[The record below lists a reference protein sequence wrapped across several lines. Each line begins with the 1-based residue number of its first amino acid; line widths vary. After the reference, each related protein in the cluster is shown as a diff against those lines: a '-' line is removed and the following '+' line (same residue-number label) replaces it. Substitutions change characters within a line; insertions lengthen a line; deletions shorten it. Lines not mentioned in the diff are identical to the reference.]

1 MQINNYVQGLRHSF
15 VPDKGKPTERWRRKV
30 TGLQGL

>member
-1 MQINNYVQGLRHSF
+1 MQINNYVQALRHSF